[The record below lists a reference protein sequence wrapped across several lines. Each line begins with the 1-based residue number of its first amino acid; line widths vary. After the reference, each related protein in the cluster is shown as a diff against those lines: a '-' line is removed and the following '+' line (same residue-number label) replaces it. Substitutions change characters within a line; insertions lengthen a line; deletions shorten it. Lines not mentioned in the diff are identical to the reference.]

1 MRLRAEENDALYL
14 LTGTIGMSQW
24 QHLFFRLAVC
34 FDTQLSWPPGK
45 AAEKSE
51 KSFCLPS
58 LLSPELASSLTAR
71 CLWKQFRSCGSIHQ
85 KLRRDKWLLTLQSRN
100 SCRMVKKNHSFFLF
114 ACKFEYLWIK
124 WWAGVRIDLFSMHI
138 SQCVSIIHWEQWA
151 RRPSTAWQH
160 GGLARKRKW
169 CFSDCF

>member
-51 KSFCLPS
+51 KSFCLSP
-58 LLSPELASSLTAR
+58 LLSPELASSLTMR

-85 KLRRDKWLLTLQSRN
+85 KLRWDKWLLMLQSRN
-100 SCRMVKKNHSFFLF
+100 SCWMVTKNHNVFYLHANLN
-114 ACKFEYLWIK
+114 ACGSSD
-124 WWAGVRIDLFSMHI
+124 GVGIDLFSMHI
-138 SQCVSIIHWEQWA
+138 SQFVSTIHWEQWA
-151 RRPSTAWQH
+151 RKPSTTWQH
-160 GGLARKRKW
+160 EGAARKRKW